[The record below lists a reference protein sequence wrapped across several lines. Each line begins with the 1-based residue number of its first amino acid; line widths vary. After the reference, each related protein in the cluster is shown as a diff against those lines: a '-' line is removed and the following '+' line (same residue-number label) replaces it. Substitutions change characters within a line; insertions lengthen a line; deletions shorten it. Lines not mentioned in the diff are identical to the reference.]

1 MTYIKLTTQQITS
14 IKDQEEKKKDP
25 LNKDYYTLKEVSS
38 ITSMHYMTVR
48 NHAISGELK
57 TTEIG
62 KSKRVSKE
70 QLQNYLKKS

>member
-1 MTYIKLTTQQITS
+1 
-14 IKDQEEKKKDP
+14 
-25 LNKDYYTLKEVSS
+25 
-38 ITSMHYMTVR
+38 MTVR
-48 NHAISGELK
+48 NHAISGELQ

>member
-38 ITSMHYMTVR
+38 ITGMHYMTVR

>member
-1 MTYIKLTTQQITS
+1 MTYIKLTAKQLDS
-14 IKDQEEKKKDP
+14 IKNQEDKKAEV
-25 LNKDYYTLKEVSS
+25 LNRDYYTFKEVSQ
-38 ITSMHYMTVR
+38 ITGMHYMTVR
-48 NHAISGELK
+48 NHAISGELQ